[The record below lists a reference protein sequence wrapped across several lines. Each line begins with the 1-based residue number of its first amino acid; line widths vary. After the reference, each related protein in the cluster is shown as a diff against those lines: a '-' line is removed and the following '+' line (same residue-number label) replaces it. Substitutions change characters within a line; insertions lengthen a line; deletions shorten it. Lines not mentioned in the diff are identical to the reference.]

1 MLKSRRK
8 FKRFDLPLIASFR
21 PTYGAT
27 EYSVGLIKNFSC
39 EGLAI
44 EANNFTFIQYE
55 NLELNLRFP
64 HSDAF
69 VFLSGNVAWKKQSGD
84 NCLAGVKLKINNE
97 ENRHHLLKNVSSLT
111 NIPLNTLTA
120 KDNSYEVT
128 GRTRTDPESRPARR
142 KRKSSQKTRK
152 IGFSKQ
158 YCRGGSKCMVTFRL
172 PKEAAPKAQE
182 VAIAGDFNN
191 WNPQNTRMKR
201 ISGGD
206 FHITLELHSKRSY
219 RFKYLIDGHHWENDW
234 RADKYVPN
242 DFGSDDSLVIV

>member
-1 MLKSRRK
+1 MLESRRK
-8 FKRFDLPLIASFR
+8 FKRFDLPLFASFR

-44 EANNFTFIQYE
+44 EVNNFTFIQYE

-69 VFLSGNVAWKKQSGD
+69 VFLSGNVAWKKQSSN

-97 ENRHHLLKNVSSLT
+97 ENRLHLLKNISSFA
-111 NIPLNTLTA
+111 NIPLNSLTV
-120 KDNSYEVT
+120 KDNSYEVISGTRAGT
-128 GRTRTDPESRPARR
+128 GPQPARK
-142 KRKSSQKTRK
+142 KRRSSRKTRR
-152 IGFSKQ
+152 IGISRQ
-158 YCRGGSKCMVTFRL
+158 YCGGGSKCMVTFRL
-172 PKEAAPKAQE
+172 PKEAAPDAQE
-182 VAIAGDFNN
+182 VTIAGDFND

-201 ISGGD
+201 LSGGD
-206 FHITLELHSKRSY
+206 FHITLELLSKRSY
-219 RFKYLIDGHHWENDW
+219 RFRYLIDGHQWENDW

-242 DFGSDDSLVIV
+242 DFGSDDSVVIV